1 MIRKATYDMKE
12 KFNKDRDSGK
22 KSQIENLEIKNSISQ
37 IENSGEN
44 LINRLEW
51 NTEFQVLKR

>member
-1 MIRKATYDMKE
+1 MKE